1 MKRYVLLS
9 AFLLVLVTLQITRSE
24 IPPKQKLR
32 LALRKPDIVDL
43 VFVSVNN
50 WRYVVRNNGSYMY
63 DQPDADGNG
72 NNAGGEFP
80 RGSGTTIVFAGGL
93 YIGTIKDS
101 IPVVSET
108 EFATEFQPGRITN
121 SGVPFNQLK
130 AEAVTSPTN
139 KVYMIQR
146 GQTSPDYSNWPSDA
160 PRDAYGNP
168 ALIADAQTWAV
179 FNDLDTSLNQED
191 QSIPWGSPDP
201 GLGIE
206 VVLESFALKG
216 AIIGDVVFLKL
227 KLTNKTDHDYQ
238 QTYLAGWA
246 DPDVEEASNDIVG
259 TDTSRNM
266 IYAYNDNDRDSP
278 LAVGLDF
285 MQGPVVH
292 KAEAPI
298 KDYQKFGTNTQKLTY
313 DAHSNRYIR
322 TSLDPDQFIMGA
334 VSANLYSGGTD
345 PVNNKERYN
354 LLRGREK
361 SSGNPKYG
369 CGYYDYHAFR
379 GNPLTEQGTCDVAGQ
394 NNPDVNAYAADQR
407 MLIATGPFT
416 LKVGEPQEIW
426 MAVIGAKGSD
436 RLDAVAQLWR
446 TSDIAQQIFEAGLS
460 SPAPPA
466 KPQLTAVAL
475 DNRVVLTWQNNSEYS
490 HDDFGETIGANT
502 ANGYTADYVPY
513 DFQGYRV
520 YRSLSGLP
528 GSFELLAQYDKADT
542 LGVITYSEVSQN
554 GNLITKEVDLG
565 SNTGLRYVFI
575 DNNVSKGL
583 QYYYSVTAYDAQ
595 PYIAGPDS
603 IALNGSIVKRPAG
616 IPISLESPI
625 FQNIVSAVPASP
637 VLGLAFDAST
647 DTIAHVSGSSDGDV
661 EIEVIDPGKI
671 TGHTYRVEFF
681 YLNSADGYSD
691 QTLAYHLRDVDKGQ
705 IVPFDSRV
713 NDPRT
718 PVDERMFST
727 AMSTGPK
734 SEEEFAIVDG
744 MLIKIYGPP
753 AKVKGYGYTGGN
765 GTGLRWMTGVNLGL
779 EAFFGGLTIGPNFAG
794 STVGIAD
801 YRDID
806 LVFSN
811 APAGW
816 SIAYGHT
823 GFTGPNDETFTIP
836 FGAFEIDPVDG
847 DATPHQVNVSVRDE
861 ANLNG
866 WFLDNTL
873 GGNGTGPAVRTYVYI
888 TNKPYDAGAGDP
900 DIMNVSTGS
909 MPTLFVMDMAPRNAA
924 AVNWNDIV
932 QTLAAGG
939 LTAAERDSAYTRIP
953 DNGKFHIYANHVLTP
968 ADTFAF
974 STKASTLATFKRQLK
989 KELKDIRVVPN
1000 PFYLSAYEQTTGLSR
1015 VVKFIN
1021 LPASCSIKIFT
1032 VAGDLVRIINHNTVS
1047 NNDRVDAT
1055 VYSEADAAPQATS
1068 IERWDLTNHRGHR
1081 VASGMY
1087 IALIEAYSIG
1097 KTTVKFA
1104 VIR

>member
-322 TSLDPDQFIMGA
+322 TSLDP
-334 VSANLYSGGTD
+334 
-345 PVNNKERYN
+345 
-354 LLRGREK
+354 
-361 SSGNPKYG
+361 
-369 CGYYDYHAFR
+369 
-379 GNPLTEQGTCDVAGQ
+379 
-394 NNPDVNAYAADQR
+394 
-407 MLIATGPFT
+407 
-416 LKVGEPQEIW
+416 
-426 MAVIGAKGSD
+426 
-436 RLDAVAQLWR
+436 
-446 TSDIAQQIFEAGLS
+446 
-460 SPAPPA
+460 
-466 KPQLTAVAL
+466 
-475 DNRVVLTWQNNSEYS
+475 
-490 HDDFGETIGANT
+490 
-502 ANGYTADYVPY
+502 
-513 DFQGYRV
+513 
-520 YRSLSGLP
+520 
-528 GSFELLAQYDKADT
+528 
-542 LGVITYSEVSQN
+542 
-554 GNLITKEVDLG
+554 
-565 SNTGLRYVFI
+565 
-575 DNNVSKGL
+575 
-583 QYYYSVTAYDAQ
+583 
-595 PYIAGPDS
+595 
-603 IALNGSIVKRPAG
+603 
-616 IPISLESPI
+616 
-625 FQNIVSAVPASP
+625 
-637 VLGLAFDAST
+637 
-647 DTIAHVSGSSDGDV
+647 
-661 EIEVIDPGKI
+661 
-671 TGHTYRVEFF
+671 
-681 YLNSADGYSD
+681 
-691 QTLAYHLRDVDKGQ
+691 
-705 IVPFDSRV
+705 
-713 NDPRT
+713 
-718 PVDERMFST
+718 
-727 AMSTGPK
+727 
-734 SEEEFAIVDG
+734 
-744 MLIKIYGPP
+744 
-753 AKVKGYGYTGGN
+753 
-765 GTGLRWMTGVNLGL
+765 
-779 EAFFGGLTIGPNFAG
+779 
-794 STVGIAD
+794 
-801 YRDID
+801 
-806 LVFSN
+806 
-811 APAGW
+811 
-816 SIAYGHT
+816 
-823 GFTGPNDETFTIP
+823 
-836 FGAFEIDPVDG
+836 
-847 DATPHQVNVSVRDE
+847 
-861 ANLNG
+861 
-866 WFLDNTL
+866 
-873 GGNGTGPAVRTYVYI
+873 
-888 TNKPYDAGAGDP
+888 
-900 DIMNVSTGS
+900 
-909 MPTLFVMDMAPRNAA
+909 
-924 AVNWNDIV
+924 
-932 QTLAAGG
+932 
-939 LTAAERDSAYTRIP
+939 
-953 DNGKFHIYANHVLTP
+953 
-968 ADTFAF
+968 
-974 STKASTLATFKRQLK
+974 
-989 KELKDIRVVPN
+989 
-1000 PFYLSAYEQTTGLSR
+1000 
-1015 VVKFIN
+1015 
-1021 LPASCSIKIFT
+1021 
-1032 VAGDLVRIINHNTVS
+1032 
-1047 NNDRVDAT
+1047 
-1055 VYSEADAAPQATS
+1055 
-1068 IERWDLTNHRGHR
+1068 
-1081 VASGMY
+1081 
-1087 IALIEAYSIG
+1087 
-1097 KTTVKFA
+1097 
-1104 VIR
+1104 